1 MLDKVNV
8 VMDCNRTIMI
18 HHSSIF
24 IFTTFLDIEIIQ
36 ALQNFTDQKSAS
48 PSTNIIQKQVLIT
61 INTKQINFK
70 YLNSPERQVDELCLQ
85 LLLQSFAFF
94 YQILNPTRSTGLPT
108 QQRAQSKKQHL
119 QHQGSGL
126 LRGNSALI

>member
-36 ALQNFTDQKSAS
+36 ALQNFTDQIISKSFHQHYIETS
-48 PSTNIIQKQVLIT
+48 
-61 INTKQINFK
+61 
-70 YLNSPERQVDELCLQ
+70 VD
-85 LLLQSFAFF
+85 
-94 YQILNPTRSTGLPT
+94 NH
-108 QQRAQSKKQHL
+108 KH
-119 QHQGSGL
+119 
-126 LRGNSALI
+126 